1 MENTYENY
9 LRRPVYTFNN
19 VQFLNSSKMKLKK
32 QVLMYYLKDIV
43 IMPFEIYREI
53 LKEALA
59 TIFIKTI
66 IVLEIGK

>member
-32 QVLMYYLKDIV
+32 ASSDVL
-43 IMPFEIYREI
+43 FERYCDY
-53 LKEALA
+53 
-59 TIFIKTI
+59 
-66 IVLEIGK
+66 VV

>member
-59 TIFIKTI
+59 TIFTKTI

>member
-43 IMPFEIYREI
+43 IMSFDIYREI

-59 TIFIKTI
+59 TILTKTI
-66 IVLEIGK
+66 ICFGN

>member
-43 IMPFEIYREI
+43 IMSFDIYREI

-59 TIFIKTI
+59 TILTKTI
-66 IVLEIGK
+66 ICFGNW

>member
-43 IMPFEIYREI
+43 IMSFDIYREI
-53 LKEALA
+53 LKEALG
-59 TIFIKTI
+59 TILTKTI
-66 IVLEIGK
+66 TCFGNW

>member
-43 IMPFEIYREI
+43 IMPVEIYREI

-59 TIFIKTI
+59 TILTKTI
-66 IVLEIGK
+66 ICFGNW

>member
-32 QVLMYYLKDIV
+32 QVLMHYLKDIV
-43 IMPFEIYREI
+43 IMSFEIYSEI

-59 TIFIKTI
+59 TILTKTI
-66 IVLEIGK
+66 ICFGNW

>member
-19 VQFLNSSKMKLKK
+19 VQCLNSSKMKLKK

-43 IMPFEIYREI
+43 IMPVEIYREI

>member
-32 QVLMYYLKDIV
+32 QVLMYYL
-43 IMPFEIYREI
+43 
-53 LKEALA
+53 
-59 TIFIKTI
+59 
-66 IVLEIGK
+66 IVLVKIVANASLSISLYMSNDIITISFK